1 MTAAYWIK
9 SEDPGES
16 FAEGAFEGTY
26 KAGDTFYAVVDL
38 FIDNGDVKPVV
49 AEPNRAVTDVVLY
62 EFSNDLK
69 VNVTGADVV
78 STEVHIYGY
87 DEATI
92 VVKGV
97 IEAEPDP
104 EPDPDPQPD
113 PQPQPTPI
121 VIPKTGVDGFTFS
134 STSSL
139 ISLLGVCLAG
149 LFLNKRR

>member
-1 MTAAYWIK
+1 M
-9 SEDPGES
+9 
-16 FAEGAFEGTY
+16 
-26 KAGDTFYAVVDL
+26 
-38 FIDNGDVKPVV
+38 
-49 AEPNRAVTDVVLY
+49 TDVVLY

-78 STEVHIYGY
+78 STEVYIYGY

-104 EPDPDPQPD
+104 EPDSDPQPD

-139 ISLLGVCLAG
+139 IGLLGVCLAG